1 MNIAVFA
8 VRNAA
13 RNRLRAVVTVGAMGL
28 AGGIMILYGSLVDG
42 VMDAMIRNVVEMEVG
57 DIQIHREGY
66 RSDTDFYKLVPDA
79 TGLARALE
87 SEGFHASPR
96 LYGYGLAA
104 AGSSSSGV
112 LLKGIDVERE
122 KTVSQLDKHLLSG
135 SWVKDADP
143 KGVVIGKKLAR
154 ALGVDVGGEI
164 VVVGQAGDGSMAN
177 DLYIVRGVLK
187 SVSESTDRS
196 GVIMT
201 QGAFRELMACPEG
214 AHEITLK
221 RRDQSETLA
230 VAAGRAMS
238 VAGGLEVKTWRELR
252 PVIARM
258 FDLWD
263 VATLFMLGITYSAI
277 TLVTFNAALMSV
289 FERIHEFGMMK
300 ALGFTPGRV
309 LQLVLAET
317 LTLAAAACIV
327 AAAVGFPAAYYSQVS
342 GIDLSHVWPGGSFGG
357 VAFDPVWKSRITVKT
372 TVTPLFFI
380 FVVAIFSAL
389 YPGVKAAL
397 INPVTAMSH
406 RG

>member
-8 VRNAA
+8 MRNSV
-13 RNRLRAVVTVGAMGL
+13 RNRLRAAVTVGAMGL

-42 VMDAMIRNVVEMEVG
+42 VMMTMIRNVVEMEVG
-57 DIQIHREGY
+57 DVQIHREGY
-66 RSDTDFYKLVPDA
+66 RSDMDFYKIVPDVSA
-79 TGLARALE
+79 LARKLE
-87 SEGFHASPR
+87 SAGFNASPR

-104 AGSSSSGV
+104 AGSASSGV
-112 LLKGIDVERE
+112 FLKGIDVERE
-122 KTVSQLDKHLLSG
+122 KTVSQLDKHLLDG
-135 SWVKDADP
+135 SWVTDGDP

-154 ALGVDVGGEI
+154 ALGVGVGGEI
-164 VVVGQAGDGSMAN
+164 VIVSQAADGSMAN
-177 DLYIVRGVLK
+177 DLYIARGVLK
-187 SVSESTDRS
+187 SVSEATDRS

-201 QGAFRELMACPEG
+201 QAAFRELMALPEG

-221 RRDQSETLA
+221 RRDPSEPLA
-230 VAAGRAMS
+230 AATARAAS

-252 PVIARM
+252 PVIARV
-258 FDLWD
+258 FDIWD
-263 VATLFMLGITYSAI
+263 IATLFMLGITYSAI

-289 FERIHEFGMMK
+289 FERIPEFGMMK

-309 LQLVLAET
+309 LQLVFAET
-317 LTLAAAACIV
+317 LALASAACVV
-327 AAAVGFPAAYYSQVS
+327 AVAVGLPAAYYSQIH

-357 VAFDPVWKSRITVKT
+357 VAFDPIWKSHVTVKT

-380 FVVAIFSAL
+380 FVVAVLSAL

-397 INPVTAMSH
+397 INPVSALRL